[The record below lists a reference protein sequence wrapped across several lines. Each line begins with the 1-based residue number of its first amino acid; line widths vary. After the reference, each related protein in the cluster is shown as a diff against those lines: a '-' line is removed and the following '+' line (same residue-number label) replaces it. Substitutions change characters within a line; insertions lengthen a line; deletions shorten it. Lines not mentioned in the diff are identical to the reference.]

1 MGLNMETQ
9 TFTSDQS
16 PSQLITQHQPNA
28 LDEALLLLSR
38 LLAKQCALDFMR
50 DPDIL
55 NEGGSE

>member
-1 MGLNMETQ
+1 METQ

-16 PSQLITQHQPNA
+16 PSQPITQHQSNA
-28 LDEALLLLSR
+28 LDEALLVLSR
-38 LLAKQCALDFMR
+38 LMGKQCALDFMR

>member
-16 PSQLITQHQPNA
+16 PSQSTPQHQSNA
-28 LDEALLLLSR
+28 LDEALLMLSR
-38 LLAKQCALDFMR
+38 LMGKQCALDFMR